1 MKKALAAAFTAA
13 TLALGAPAAYAH
25 TDDNPMIKALTST
38 EEKPD
43 VRTKI
48 TGIMD
53 KIKLATPKAVA
64 PTSGVFTSGYGP
76 RWGSFHDGI
85 DIANAIGTPIY
96 AAKAGTVI
104 DAGPMQGYGNW
115 VRIAHDDGTYTLY
128 GHIIAYHVEKGMEV
142 EAGEYIADMGNEGF
156 STGPHLHFG
165 VYKLDTDESIDPMI
179 WLTENKINDW
189 E

>member
-1 MKKALAAAFTAA
+1 MKKTLAIALTTA
-13 TLALGAPAAYAH
+13 TLALGMPAAHA
-25 TDDNPMIKALTST
+25 DESPMIKALTTT

-53 KIKLATPKAVA
+53 KIRLVTPKAVA
-64 PTSGVFTSGYGP
+64 PTTGTLTSGYAP
-76 RWGSFHDGI
+76 RWGTFHDGL
-85 DIANAIGTPIY
+85 DIANDIGTPIY
-96 AAKAGTVI
+96 AAKAGVVI
-104 DAGPMQGYGNW
+104 DAGPTQGYGNW
-115 VRIAHDDGTYTLY
+115 VKVAHDDGTYTLY
-128 GHIIAYHVEKGMEV
+128 GHMIAYHVEKGAEV

-165 VYKLDTDESIDPMI
+165 VYKLDTDESIDPME